1 MTPYV
6 ILTYLLLNTFLVNMR
21 TYDLTYLIAKISV
34 RCYLLL
40 MGLVLLLTIARKRP
54 SPFYHY
60 LVAGAASMILFGLI
74 SSVVNVAAP
83 GIFLLGAISWLM
95 FGFFFDVIFF
105 SAAIGYRIRQEYNE
119 KEISLTQLM
128 QKETELQQKEMEKL
142 KAVYETREEERRRIA
157 RDLHDDMGSTLSS
170 ISIYSKVVHTYI
182 NTDKQKAEAFLD
194 KIENASQMLQEHTHD
209 LIWSLQTNY
218 GETESIFKRMHK
230 TAVDMLSSANVTA
243 ITEINEEELPALN
256 IIAQKDCWL
265 IFKEA
270 INNVC
275 KYSKASSCIV
285 RIRQLNGSLEMCI
298 ADDGIGFSEPASGNG
313 LVNMVAR
320 AKELG
325 GECLIEGS
333 KGNGTMV
340 KVSLPMRQLTI
351 DN

>member
-1 MTPYV
+1 V
-6 ILTYLLLNTFLVNMR
+6 NTR
-21 TYDLTYLIAKISV
+21 EYDLVYVIAKISV
-34 RCYLLL
+34 RCYLLI
-40 MGLVLLLTIARKRP
+40 MGLVLLLTIVRKRP

-60 LVAGAASMILFGLI
+60 LIAGAASMILFGLI
-74 SSVVNVAAP
+74 SSVVNVLAP
-83 GIFLLGAISWLM
+83 GAFLLGAIAWLM
-95 FGFFFDVIFF
+95 FGFFFDVVFF
-105 SAAIGYRIRQEYNE
+105 SAAIGYRIRQEYRE
-119 KEISLTQLM
+119 REISMTQLM

-142 KAVYETREEERRRIA
+142 KLVYETREEERMRIA

-170 ISIYSKVVHTYI
+170 ISIYSKVVHTYM
-182 NTDKQKAEAFLD
+182 NTDKQKAEVFLD
-194 KIENASQMLQEHTHD
+194 KIESASQMLQEHTHD

-218 GETESIFKRMHK
+218 GETESIFRRMQK

-243 ITEINEEELPALN
+243 ITDINEDELPVLN
-256 IIAQKDCWL
+256 LVAQKDCWL

-275 KYSKASSCIV
+275 KYSKALTCTV
-285 RIRQLNGSLEMCI
+285 RIQQLNGCLEMCI

-333 KGNGTMV
+333 KGNGTLV
-340 KVSLPMRQLTI
+340 KVLLPVSVLVNSEQSMVHGQ
-351 DN
+351 